1 MGGPERLVHAPLFPR
16 DRSENWY
23 IVLELQLQE
32 KGKVLLGFQRIT
44 RLQNEESSL
53 VTEEMVFRPLEREGY
68 TNYRLHIVSDSMMG
82 LDYRKDFRLY
92 LWPRGVENDGKGADD
107 YYDS

>member
-1 MGGPERLVHAPLFPR
+1 MG
-16 DRSENWY
+16 
-23 IVLELQLQE
+23 
-32 KGKVLLGFQRIT
+32 
-44 RLQNEESSL
+44 
-53 VTEEMVFRPLEREGY
+53 EEMVFRPLEREGY

-107 YYDS
+107 YYDSDEDIDSDSEDEEEDRNKKGGKGSGKKEFKRDLSDDESDYTSSDEE